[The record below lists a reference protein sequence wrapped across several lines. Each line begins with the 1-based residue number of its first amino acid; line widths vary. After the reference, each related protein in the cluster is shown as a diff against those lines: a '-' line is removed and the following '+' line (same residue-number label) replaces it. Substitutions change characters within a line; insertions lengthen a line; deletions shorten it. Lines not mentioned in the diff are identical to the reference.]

1 MKTIFYILA
10 VYALTG
16 LFSCNNMQRKSQS
29 EIDVAETEKVSIVH
43 QFGTT
48 EVPKNPKRIVVLDF
62 GALEN
67 LEVLNIK
74 PVAIPKMGLPKYL
87 SKYGSDASIV
97 DVGNLVEVNL
107 ERINEAE
114 PDLIILGARLVGSY
128 EQISKIAP
136 TICLSTN
143 YKDFIGSFEKNIT
156 DLSKIFDNAEKLNEV
171 LTTLKKKIEV
181 VKAKASSSNSK
192 ALILIHNKGKF
203 SAYGS
208 GSRFGIIHDIFGL
221 KEAKS
226 GLEVHPHGNPVSSE
240 FIQQVNPD
248 ILFIVDRSAVVNN
261 EALDKKQIENKLV
274 QKTNAFKNNKIIYLN
289 PEAWYLSGGGGITS
303 LNIMIDE
310 IEQAI

>member
-1 MKTIFYILA
+1 MKTTFYILA
-10 VYALTG
+10 VCALTG
-16 LFSCNNMQRKSQS
+16 LFSCNSGQRKSQS
-29 EIDVAETEKVSIVH
+29 ETEGSENDKVSIIH

-67 LEVLNIK
+67 LTALNIK
-74 PVAIPKMGLPKYL
+74 PVAIPKTGLPQYL
-87 SKYGSDASIV
+87 SQYKSDPSIV

-107 ERINEAE
+107 ERINEAK
-114 PDLIILGARLVGSY
+114 PDLIIIGGRLASSY
-128 EQISKIAP
+128 QQISQIAP
-136 TICLSTN
+136 TICLSTD
-143 YKDFIGSFEKNIT
+143 YKDFLESFEKNIT
-156 DLSKIFDNAEKLNEV
+156 DLSKIFDTADKLNEALV
-171 LTTLKKKIEV
+171 SLKNRIEV
-181 VKAKASSSNSK
+181 VKSKTSLSDSK
-192 ALILIHNKGKF
+192 ALVLIHNKGKF

-208 GSRFGIIHDIFGL
+208 GSRFGIIHDIFGI

-226 GLEVHPHGNPVSSE
+226 GLDIHPHGNPVSSE

-289 PEAWYLSGGGGITS
+289 SEAWYLSGGGGITS

-310 IEQAI
+310 IHKSI